1 MELRV
6 WALVFN
12 AMLILLFEQ
21 RIYQDLLK
29 HQKNKMTKLT
39 SASSSS
45 SSHGLVWLQRS
56 IGRAG
61 GEVCDAGP
69 QLHLPDPSVPQS
81 RSVVS
86 LKLLNRKKTNSLKE
100 KVDFVS
106 QRHPYVRFNFIKEK
120 LKKKYSSVVV
130 YIKTTTKIKTF
141 R

>member
-29 HQKNKMTKLT
+29 HQKKYKMTKLT
-39 SASSSS
+39 SASSSSS

-120 LKKKYSSVVV
+120 FKKKIFV
-130 YIKTTTKIKTF
+130 
-141 R
+141 RRCLH